1 MSEQSSGWKIDKTI
15 NLPLLLS
22 LLTAVV
28 YVTIRFTTV
37 ENDTARAMEKATRV
51 DDAQVSAARA
61 TTDQITALRVEF
73 RGDVR
78 EVNNKLDQVI
88 LRLGETPRNLKEW
101 TK

>member
-15 NLPLLLS
+15 NLPFLLS

-28 YVTIRFTTV
+28 YVAIKINSV
-37 ENDTARAMEKATRV
+37 ENLAANGMEKATRV

-88 LRLGETPRNLKEW
+88 LRLGDAPRNLKEW